1 MFKAWMWKKLVEY
14 FPIFLQGFG
23 VTIAISLLA
32 LFLTVLISFIGGLSR
47 CSSNKFLQRLFQAY
61 MSLFQNT
68 PLVVQVFFLYN
79 VLPRLG
85 VLLTT
90 FEVGLLG
97 LSLYT
102 GAFGSAIIEASL
114 KAIPQEQIEAA
125 FSQGFGYL
133 QTMFL
138 IILPQAM
145 KIALPPMTNQAVN
158 LIKNSSVMAMVAGGE
173 LMYRSDSWASEMA
186 IYGPTFLITGLLY
199 LSLCLPLSRIV
210 QRLERRAK

>member
-1 MFKAWMWKKLVEY
+1 MWKKLVED

-114 KAIPQEQIEAA
+114 RAIPREQIEAA